1 MNDAHCH
8 FFSTPFFAALGRQL
22 KDADERAPHET
33 ALAKLGWDAPGTAEA
48 LADRWVAELDRA
60 GVARAALIASVPG
73 DAESVATAVA
83 RHPRRLVGLFMVDP
97 TQPEAATHTA
107 AALDSGRLRGVC
119 LFPAMHRFAIHDDRV
134 RGLFDV
140 AAARPGT
147 VMFVH
152 CGVLTVGV
160 RRKLGLPSPFD
171 IRYGNPLDLHAIA
184 AAYPTVPVIIP
195 HFGAGLFREALMV
208 ADLCANVRLD
218 TSSSNGWI
226 KYHPGLTLSA
236 VFRQALSVVGADRLL
251 FGSDSSFFPRGWVKD
266 VFEQQSS
273 ALDEIGASD
282 GSAREDLRRQLRPP
296 VRLESENQSQHIR
309 TIRTT

>member
-8 FFSTPFFAALGRQL
+8 FFSTPFFSALGRQL
-22 KDADERAPHET
+22 KDRDDRAPDET
-33 ALAKLGWDAPGTAEA
+33 ALAKLGWEPPGTADA

-60 GVARAALIASVPG
+60 RVARAALIASVPG
-73 DAESVATAVA
+73 DAGSVATAVA
-83 RHPRRLVGLFMVDP
+83 RHPRRLIGFFMVDP
-97 TQPEAATHTA
+97 TQPEAATQTA
-107 AALDSGRLRGVC
+107 AALDSGGLRGVC
-119 LFPAMHRFAIHDDRV
+119 LFPAMHRFAMQDDRV
-134 RGLFDV
+134 RQLFDV

-171 IRYGNPLDLHAIA
+171 IRFGNPLDLHPLA
-184 AAYPTVPVIIP
+184 AAYPAVPVISP

-226 KYHPGLTLSA
+226 KYHPGLNLPA

-266 VFEQQSS
+266 VFEQQSA
-273 ALDEIGASD
+273 ALDEIGAPTD
-282 GSAREDLRRQLRPP
+282 VREKIFGGNFDRMFVL
-296 VRLESENQSQHIR
+296 
-309 TIRTT
+309 